1 MGILRINETDLN
13 ECASLFVRVFNGDPW
28 NDKWSDESAFR
39 RLKDI
44 YMCPNFIGIKYVE
57 KNIIKGAIF
66 ANCEEWY
73 EGKHLNIKE
82 VFVSNEVQGNNIGSI
97 LINSIEDEVKKVG
110 VDFLILFTQNNLLK
124 NFYIKN
130 NFKEENSLSIMTK
143 SI

>member
-1 MGILRINETDLN
+1 MNILRVN
-13 ECASLFVRVFNGDPW
+13 ECDLKECARLFVKVFNGEPW
-28 NDKWSDESAFR
+28 NDKWTYESAYK

-44 YMCPNFIGIKYVE
+44 YMCPNFVGIKYVE
-57 KNIIKGAIF
+57 DNVIKGAIF

-82 VFVSNEVQGNNIGSI
+82 VFVSNESQGNNIGSI
-97 LINSIEDEVKKVG
+97 LINAIEYEVKRIG
-110 VDFLILFTQNNLLK
+110 VDFLILFTQNNMLK